1 MKYKPQ
7 SHRALPGKVALSG
20 SERLSCSLS
29 EPQSQAVDV
38 SVSSGQ
44 ACRPGLASQPPIQLS
59 KQELSLPLSSLL
71 AKKAAPSYISPTQ
84 ALQSLVHRQGAAVGS
99 GANAADIGILLAVR
113 LNNLMAISRAAL
125 VEGEEAQGEDL

>member
-1 MKYKPQ
+1 MLV
-7 SHRALPGKVALSG
+7 SHRGKPAG
-20 SERLSCSLS
+20 
-29 EPQSQAVDV
+29 PASQA
-38 SVSSGQ
+38 SLPFSSLNRNFLYLS
-44 ACRPGLASQPPIQLS
+44 ALCWPKKQPPLTS
-59 KQELSLPLSSLL
+59 
-71 AKKAAPSYISPTQ
+71 Q